1 MLGIFPTLI
10 GTKKLGRLNKSLSSP
25 EDRILSSGLV
35 DVVIVPVPGGV
46 MRTNHANK

>member
-35 DVVIVPVPGGV
+35 DVVIVPGGV